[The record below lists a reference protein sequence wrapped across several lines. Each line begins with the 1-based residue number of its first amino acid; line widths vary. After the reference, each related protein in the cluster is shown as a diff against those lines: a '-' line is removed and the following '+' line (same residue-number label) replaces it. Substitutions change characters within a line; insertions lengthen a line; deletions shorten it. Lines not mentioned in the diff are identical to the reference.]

1 MKAEEKSEEQLRF
14 EKEMVDVLTK
24 QPQILRNEKTYDMLI
39 NEYVSQFGE
48 AEDKTFSYP
57 SANWS

>member
-48 AEDKTFSYP
+48 PEDKTFSYP
-57 SANWS
+57 SAT

>member
-1 MKAEEKSEEQLRF
+1 MKAEEKSEEQLQF

-48 AEDKTFSYP
+48 TEDKTFSYP
-57 SANWS
+57 SAN